1 MGLGQVITLNHV
13 PLTVKSCFINS
24 GTRSLASKIVVS
36 THYHNAATMITCL
49 TSKVIINIHWTKRKP
64 ILTMFDV
71 GRNTFLINNDCQVLN
86 VVPNER
92 YLTETFY
99 LCLTYHSSLSKMNV
113 ELAPY
118 FLYDKND
125 KCKNFNSMKQYYND
139 HMELLCKRYLSL

>member
-1 MGLGQVITLNHV
+1 
-13 PLTVKSCFINS
+13 
-24 GTRSLASKIVVS
+24 
-36 THYHNAATMITCL
+36 
-49 TSKVIINIHWTKRKP
+49 
-64 ILTMFDV
+64 MFDV

-92 YLTETFY
+92 YLTKTIY

-125 KCKNFNSMKQYYND
+125 KNNFVAAG
-139 HMELLCKRYLSL
+139 RPP